1 MPDKQVLETCSS
13 QLVLTN
19 RTLCEAGALTT
30 NTTPVCRDFPSGP
43 MVKTSSSNTGVV
55 SSIPGQGATIPH
67 ALEAPPKPQN
77 IERKQ
82 YCS

>member
-19 RTLCEAGALTT
+19 GTLCEAGALTT

-55 SSIPGQGATIPH
+55 SSIPGQGATIHMPWKH
-67 ALEAPPKPQN
+67 PQN
-77 IERKQ
+77 PKT
-82 YCS
+82 